1 LEESMSMDRIP
12 MTREGYEKLR
22 AELDHLE
29 NVQMPE
35 VRQRIAN
42 ARALGDLR
50 ENADYHAARELQGI
64 LQAKINDLRD
74 KLARAYIV
82 DKSELPQGEVVF
94 GARVRFRNLD
104 TGEEDFVHIVG
115 PGEQDYNANKIL
127 YTSPL
132 AQGLLGK
139 KVGEIAE
146 IRVPAGLRR
155 LEILEITI
163 P

>member
-1 LEESMSMDRIP
+1 MDRIP

-22 AELDHLE
+22 AELEYLE
-29 NVQMPE
+29 NVRMPE
-35 VRQRIAN
+35 VRQRIAT

-64 LQAKINDLRD
+64 LQAKIDELRY
-74 KLARAYIV
+74 KLARADIV
-82 DKSELPQGEVVF
+82 DKTELPQDQVVF
-94 GARVRFRNLD
+94 GARVRFRNVD

-115 PGEQDYNANKIL
+115 PGEEDYENNKIL
-127 YTSPL
+127 VTSPL

-146 IRVPAGLRR
+146 IQVPAGLRR

-163 P
+163 S

>member
-1 LEESMSMDRIP
+1 MDRIP

-22 AELDHLE
+22 AELEHLE
-29 NVQMPE
+29 KVRMPE
-35 VRQRIAN
+35 VRERIAA

-64 LQAKINDLRD
+64 LQAKIDELRY
-74 KLARAYIV
+74 KLSRADIV
-82 DKSELPQGEVVF
+82 DKSNLPEGEVVF

-115 PGEQDYNANKIL
+115 PGEEDYDNNKIL
-127 YTSPL
+127 FTSPL
-132 AQGLLGK
+132 ARGLMGK
-139 KVGEIAE
+139 KVGDVAE